1 MTFEFDEET
10 EMGAILELSNAGGAD
25 NTVKTIME
33 WEGTLTGLPT
43 LSDASVSAG
52 WEIVMPMVG
61 NTLQVVNDT
70 LPDPSN
76 MLGDFDENG
85 VVDCADLDGYIGNLG
100 SDGADGVEATGALEA
115 LDFDLNGFLSLA
127 DAISVTQTLIVT
139 QPNGVTGTFRGD
151 VNCDGQVDIL
161 NDAFI
166 LIQNL
171 NGPATSYS
179 QGDLN
184 FDGTV
189 SVLGD
194 AFVFIANLNQSNDP

>member
-1 MTFEFDEET
+1 MIS
-10 EMGAILELSNAGGAD
+10 M
-25 NTVKTIME
+25 KT
-33 WEGTLTGLPT
+33 GT
-43 LSDASVSAG
+43 S
-52 WEIVMPMVG
+52 IV
-61 NTLQVVNDT
+61 T
-70 LPDPSN
+70 
-76 MLGDFDENG
+76 
-85 VVDCADLDGYIGNLG
+85 DLDGYINNLG
-100 SDGADGVEATGALEA
+100 PNGADGAEAIGALEA

-127 DAISVTQTLIVT
+127 DAVSVTEELIVT

-161 NDAFI
+161 EDAFI

-194 AFVFIANLNQSNDP
+194 AFVFIANLNQSNDPPQ